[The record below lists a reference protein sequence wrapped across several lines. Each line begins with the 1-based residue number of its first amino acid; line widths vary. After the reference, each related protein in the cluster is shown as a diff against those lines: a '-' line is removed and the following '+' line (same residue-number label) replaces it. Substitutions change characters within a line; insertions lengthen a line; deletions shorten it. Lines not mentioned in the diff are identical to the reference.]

1 MEGYGGGV
9 EAPGFVIFGEVLGGF
24 EDVAQGSQPIEG
36 RLAIPVVLDEVGYC
50 LEHVLLEEDFEL
62 LIAGH

>member
-1 MEGYGGGV
+1 MEAYGGGV
-9 EAPGFVIFGEVLGGF
+9 EAPSFVIFGEVLGGF

-62 LIAGH
+62 LITGH